1 MDYCRHQFSES
12 STLAPHCSIAQQSF
26 FDDASEA
33 SLDLGNSNNSN
44 MQQQH
49 NTSNIDPTLEN
60 SSLFSSNW
68 TAQPQQVQRYLDD
81 PQKTA
86 FFNAPSLPQA
96 HCQNPRT
103 GSIAHSV
110 SGISTPQPSYGSPY
124 STNEHSS
131 SCGSLLSPPSESEL
145 HYEGPPTPSGI
156 DMIMPFTSASLK
168 QPFTPWATATTDLGN
183 CPTMP
188 AFTNPFAVNPADDL
202 SAGFMDDSDA
212 PGYEYSHPHHPLPP
226 SAYILQSTVVSGYGI
241 GSADAPRVLDFDA
254 SVLQAS
260 DAVQPMNTYGE
271 DYYPSPSAH
280 DEEMGSELDVSV
292 IKSDPDTI
300 PAPREAPRQKRNPST
315 PSSAKRKQKPTALQ
329 RLENAISI
337 DSSPKRRRLSV
348 PNAPQQQRRQSD
360 HQAAI
365 STPRLHFAPPI
376 SSPGTSSSPQPA
388 KSTKNSAQIACAE
401 CKKMTF
407 NSEAALQAHIK
418 KQHTRPFVCI
428 FAFAGCDANFPS
440 KNEWKRHVMS
450 QHLLLH
456 YWICT
461 QETCAHTDN
470 NGVSASAAPV
480 SGRSGSHRTPSAN
493 APRVGSLRGRNSC
506 AIAPAASSLTPGLQ
520 RFGPPLPNGAIF
532 NRKDLFTQHVRRMH
546 MPQEIREQQKV
557 AGEQQ
562 GGSSSGCKKKASSAD
577 KASGGEQLAG
587 WDKHVKNLQQA
598 AEKERCRLP
607 TSMACP
613 VESCEE
619 QFIGVDAWDLRMEHL
634 ARHFEAAGKG
644 EEPPVP
650 SAGEADPSLVQ
661 WASDENVA
669 VVVKCGTEWVLN
681 NPLKP
686 TDIAVMAAAA
696 NKLAAARGDA
706 GEEDAEGEFDD

>member
-1 MDYCRHQFSES
+1 MTR
-12 STLAPHCSIAQQSF
+12 HCSIAQQSF

-33 SLDLGNSNNSN
+33 SLDLGNSNNNNNNN
-44 MQQQH
+44 MQHH

-68 TAQPQQVQRYLDD
+68 TAQPQQVQRYLED

-86 FFNAPSLPQA
+86 FFNAPSLPRT
-96 HCQNPRT
+96 HCQNPHT
-103 GSIAHSV
+103 GSVAHAV
-110 SGISTPQPSYGSPY
+110 AGLSTPQPSYGSPY
-124 STNEHSS
+124 STKEHSS

-168 QPFTPWATATTDLGN
+168 QPFTQWVTATTDLGN
-183 CPTMP
+183 CSTMP

-212 PGYEYSHPHHPLPP
+212 HTYEYSHPHHPLPA
-226 SAYILQSTVVSGYGI
+226 SAYILPSNISSGYSVGT
-241 GSADAPRVLDFDA
+241 ADAPRVLDFDT

-260 DAVQPMNTYGE
+260 DAVQPMGTYGE

-292 IKSDPDTI
+292 LKPDVDTV
-300 PAPREAPRQKRNPST
+300 PLPLETQKHKHNSST
-315 PSSAKRKQKPTALQ
+315 PSSAKRKQRSTALQ
-329 RLENAISI
+329 TSGNAVSI

-348 PNAPQQQRRQSD
+348 PNVPRQRRRSD
-360 HQAAI
+360 HRAAMA
-365 STPRLHFAPPI
+365 TPRMHFAPPL
-376 SSPGTSSSPQPA
+376 SSPGTSSSPQPV
-388 KSTKNSAQIACAE
+388 KSTKYSAQITCPE
-401 CKKMTF
+401 CKEKETTF
-407 NSEAALQAHIK
+407 KSEAALQAHIK
-418 KQHTRPFVCI
+418 KHHTRPFVCI
-428 FAFAGCDANFPS
+428 FAFAGCDATFPS

-461 QETCAHTDN
+461 QDTCAHTDN
-470 NGVSASAAPV
+470 NGVAASTAPA
-480 SGRSGSHRTPSAN
+480 SGRSSSSHRTPSAT
-493 APRVGSLRGRNSC
+493 APRAGSLRGRNSC

-546 MPQEIREQQKV
+546 MPQDIREQQKM

-562 GGSSSGCKKKASSAD
+562 SGSCSGGKKKASSAD

-587 WDKHVKNLQQA
+587 WEKHVKNLQQA

-607 TSMACP
+607 TFMACP
-613 VESCEE
+613 VENCGE
-619 QFIGVDAWDLRMEHL
+619 QFSGVDAWDSRMEHL
-634 ARHFEAAGKG
+634 ARHFEAASKG

-650 SAGEADPSLVQ
+650 STGESDPSLVQ

-669 VVVKCGTEWVLN
+669 VVVKCGTQWVLN

-696 NKLAAARGDA
+696 NKLAAARGDV

>member
-1 MDYCRHQFSES
+1 MDYCRHQFRES
-12 STLAPHCSIAQQSF
+12 STLAPRCSIAQQSF

-33 SLDLGNSNNSN
+33 SLDLGNSNKN
-44 MQQQH
+44 MQQH

-60 SSLFSSNW
+60 SPLFSPNW
-68 TAQPQQVQRYLDD
+68 TVQPQQVQRYLDD

-86 FFNAPSLPQA
+86 FFNASPLPQT

-103 GSIAHSV
+103 GSVAHSV
-110 SGISTPQPSYGSPY
+110 SGLSTPQPSYASPY

-131 SCGSLLSPPSESEL
+131 SCGSLLSPPGESEL

-168 QPFTPWATATTDLGN
+168 QPFTSWATDTTDLGN

-202 SAGFMDDSDA
+202 TAGFMDDSDA
-212 PGYEYSHPHHPLPP
+212 PNYGYRHPNHLLPP
-226 SAYILQSTVVSGYGI
+226 SAYILQSNISSGYGV
-241 GSADAPRVLDFDA
+241 SATNAPRVLDFETN
-254 SVLQAS
+254 VLQVS
-260 DAVQPMNTYGE
+260 DAVQPMNSYGE
-271 DYYPSPSAH
+271 DYYPSPSAQ

-292 IKSDPDTI
+292 IKPDPDTI
-300 PAPREAPRQKRNPST
+300 PVPREAPRQKRNSST
-315 PSSAKRKQKPTALQ
+315 PSSAKRKQKSAALQ
-329 RLENAISI
+329 RPENAVGI

-348 PNAPQQQRRQSD
+348 PNVPQQRRRSD
-360 HQAAI
+360 HQAAVA
-365 STPRLHFAPPI
+365 TPKMHLAPPI
-376 SSPGTSSSPQPA
+376 SSRGTTSSPQPA
-388 KSTKNSAQIACAE
+388 KPTKDITCAE
-401 CKKMTF
+401 CKSLTF
-407 NSEAALQAHIK
+407 KSEAALQTHIK

-440 KNEWKRHVMS
+440 KNEWKRHVLS

-461 QETCAHTDN
+461 QDTCAHTDN
-470 NGVSASAAPV
+470 NGVAASAAPA
-480 SGRSGSHRTPSAN
+480 SGRSSSHRTPSAN

-506 AIAPAASSLTPGLQ
+506 AIAPAASSMTPGLQ

-546 MPQEIREQQKV
+546 MPQAVREQQKV

-562 GGSSSGCKKKASSAD
+562 SGSSGGSKKASSAD

-587 WDKHVKNLQQA
+587 WEKHVKNLQQA
-598 AEKERCRLP
+598 AQKERCRLP
-607 TSMACP
+607 ISMACP
-613 VESCEE
+613 VESCED
-619 QFIGVDAWDLRMEHL
+619 QFIGVDAWDSRMEHL

-650 SAGEADPSLVQ
+650 STGEADPTLVQ

-669 VVVKCGTEWVLN
+669 VVVKCGTQWVLN

-696 NKLAAARGDA
+696 NKLAAARGNA
-706 GEEDAEGEFDD
+706 GEEDAEGEFED

>member
-1 MDYCRHQFSES
+1 MDYCRHQFEES

-26 FDDASEA
+26 FDDASEV
-33 SLDLGNSNNSN
+33 SLDLGNTNNSN
-44 MQQQH
+44 MQHH

-60 SSLFSSNW
+60 SSLFSSGW
-68 TAQPQQVQRYLDD
+68 TTRPQQVQRYLDD

-86 FFNAPSLPQA
+86 FFNAPSLPQT

-103 GSIAHSV
+103 DSVAHSV
-110 SGISTPQPSYGSPY
+110 SGLSTPQPSYGSPY

-188 AFTNPFAVNPADDL
+188 AFTNPFAVNSTDDL
-202 SAGFMDDSDA
+202 TVGFMDSSDA
-212 PGYEYSHPHHPLPP
+212 PSYGYSHSHHPLPP
-226 SAYILQSTVVSGYGI
+226 SAYILQSNVSSGYGV
-241 GSADAPRVLDFDA
+241 GAPDAPRVLDFDT

-260 DAVQPMNTYGE
+260 GAVQPMNTYGE

-292 IKSDPDTI
+292 TKPDANTI
-300 PAPREAPRQKRNPST
+300 PVPREASRSKRNSST
-315 PSSAKRKQKPTALQ
+315 PSSAKRKQKTTALQ
-329 RLENAISI
+329 RSEDAVNI

-348 PNAPQQQRRQSD
+348 PNGPQQRRRSD
-360 HQAAI
+360 HLGAMA
-365 STPRLHFAPPI
+365 TPRMRFAPPI
-376 SSPGTSSSPQPA
+376 CSPGTSSSPQPA
-388 KSTKNSAQIACAE
+388 NSTKDSAQITCGE
-401 CKKMTF
+401 CKGMAFK
-407 NSEAALQAHIK
+407 SEAALQAHIK
-418 KQHTRPFVCI
+418 KHHTRPFVCI

-461 QETCAHTDN
+461 QDTCAHTDN
-470 NGVSASAAPV
+470 NGVAASAAPT
-480 SGRSGSHRTPSAN
+480 SGRNNSHRTPSAN

-506 AIAPAASSLTPGLQ
+506 AIAPAGSSLTPGLQ

-546 MPQEIREQQKV
+546 MPQDIREQQK

-562 GGSSSGCKKKASSAD
+562 SGSSSSGKKKASSAD
-577 KASGGEQLAG
+577 KTSGGEQLAS
-587 WDKHVKNLQQA
+587 WEKHVKNLQQA
-598 AEKERCRLP
+598 AAKERCRLP

-613 VESCEE
+613 VESCGE
-619 QFIGVDAWDLRMEHL
+619 QFMGVDAWDLRMEHL

-650 SAGEADPSLVQ
+650 STGEADPSLIQ

-669 VVVKCGTEWVLN
+669 VVVKCGTQWVLN

-696 NKLAAARGDA
+696 NKLAAARGNAD
-706 GEEDAEGEFDD
+706 EEDAEGEFDD